1 MNIRDALGAERHFQE
16 IHITKY
22 KEEPHRFTIPIQFN
36 LPLKLFEIRGVISLL
51 SNYEMGNILV
61 ISLNIL
67 IRFARFFEDVY
78 ATQHKRKAM
87 RSNILLLVL
96 VFITFNAN
104 AKSIT
109 EFTPFK
115 YDVLFTNPVCKTY
128 YYDENVV
135 SNDGEKLKSKTKDAY
150 CKSSDSS
157 KSRAQKTSPHRKLK
171 EWIKDSKTKEI
182 FLAYLSFSNGDIQKE
197 LCNAIKYR
205 NVKVTLVIDSNNEE
219 DASRM
224 HQARALE
231 KCRPKNTNGE
241 EPNYPEV
248 YTSGNTGGAKYA
260 HNKVFFVNPFD
271 TKEVRIGFSSGNMSS
286 GTTTHHENWHF
297 ITTSP
302 KTYFAKAHLCLREG
316 ILNHDSSKKEFTRF
330 IASCKKKIDVNEE
343 SDIKTFFVPGEGVQA
358 MEAITDSIKKSKM
371 VDMAAHRFS
380 NSKLVKALSSALK
393 TKKTKVRLVADDDI
407 YWSGVYKRGMGRNS
421 LTELGK
427 VRGLER
433 LGMRTKYIETY
444 MDDVFEPKSLQLQ
457 HNKFLIFTF
466 KNEGGAVFT
475 GAGNLTS
482 SAFSVNYEN
491 FYYISIPEVFKAYQ
505 DQYKHFW
512 NELAKSSSDMPTEL
526 VLP

>member
-1 MNIRDALGAERHFQE
+1 MD
-16 IHITKY
+16 Y
-22 KEEPHRFTIPIQFN
+22 
-36 LPLKLFEIRGVISLL
+36 
-51 SNYEMGNILV
+51 ILV
-61 ISLNIL
+61 MSLIKFV
-67 IRFARFFEDVY
+67 RFAKFFEDVY
-78 ATQHKRKAM
+78 ATHHKRNTM
-87 RSNILLLVL
+87 RSFIVLLAL
-96 VFITFNAN
+96 VFIGFNAN

-171 EWIKDSKTKEI
+171 DWIKDSKTKEI
-182 FLAYLSFSNGDIQKE
+182 FLAYLSFSNGDIQKA

-224 HQARALE
+224 AQARALE

-248 YTSGNTGGAKYA
+248 YTSGNRGGAKYA

-271 TKEVRIGFSSGNMSS
+271 KEEVRIGFSSGNMSS

-302 KTYFAKAHLCLREG
+302 DTYFAKAHLCLREG
-316 ILNHDSSKKEFTRF
+316 ILNHDSSKKEFTNF
-330 IASCKKKIDVNEE
+330 IASCKNKISVTEE
-343 SDIKTFFVPGEGVQA
+343 SDIKTFFVPGEGRRA
-358 MEAITDSIKKSKM
+358 MDTITSSINKAKM
-371 VDMAAHRFS
+371 VEMAAHRFS
-380 NSKLVKALSSALK
+380 NSVLVKALSKALK
-393 TKKTKVRLVADDDI
+393 SKKTKVRLVVDDDI
-407 YWSGVYKRGMGRNS
+407 YWTGVYKKGMGRNS

-433 LGMRTKYIETY
+433 VGMETKYIETY
-444 MDDVFEPKSLQLQ
+444 MDDIFEPKSLQLQ

-466 KNEGGAVFT
+466 KNNDGAVFT

-491 FYYISIPEVFKAYQ
+491 FYYISIPKVFEAYQ
-505 DQYKHFW
+505 EQYKHFW
-512 NELAKSSSDMPTEL
+512 NELAQSSSDMPTAL